1 MPAFHVSRVTVLYV
15 CAAMQSTETFIFIL
29 RCFGESP
36 VVTCK
41 RFQDPQVIYRRKSA
55 GGWPAA
61 CLSTRLQVLSSGSIV
76 SESDVVFRSYLIL
89 VEHDFFLFC
98 VGLSDWFFQ
107 PTVSLFSFIASFLSV
122 FRQTRCLIIKPA
134 RSSVSFSTTK
144 YFWKLQVFF
153 NLWSKHS
160 EADLY
165 LSFQAVYLNTS
176 VACLIC
182 WW

>member
-1 MPAFHVSRVTVLYV
+1 MPAFHVSRVTVHYV

-41 RFQDPQVIYRRKSA
+41 CFQDPQVIYRRKSA
-55 GGWPAA
+55 GDD
-61 CLSTRLQVLSSGSIV
+61 LSAESIV

-89 VEHDFFLFC
+89 VKHDFFLFC

-153 NLWSKHS
+153 NL
-160 EADLY
+160 
-165 LSFQAVYLNTS
+165 
-176 VACLIC
+176 
-182 WW
+182 